1 MFLMTEPVR
10 SLAATGQSEL
20 SFREVVDTHKRAVYY
35 LALDLT
41 GNHHDAEDLSQ
52 EVFIKAH
59 KALHRFRGDSGLY
72 TWLRRIAINT
82 YLNKKR
88 KKALSMMRF
97 FGDDE
102 TAGETVA
109 QTPSPSQLAEGAV
122 LRSHIDRA
130 LENLSPRERTA
141 FVLRHH
147 HDLSIRDVAED
158 MEVADGTVKSLLH
171 RATRKLK
178 TELAHLHADA
188 GGR

>member
-10 SLAATGQSEL
+10 SLAAESRTEL
-20 SFREVVDTHKRAVYY
+20 SLREVVQTHKRAVYF

-59 KALHRFRGDSGLY
+59 KGLHRFRGESGLY

-82 YLNKKR
+82 HLNKRR

-97 FGDDE
+97 FGDDDA
-102 TAGETVA
+102 AGNTVSD
-109 QTPSPSQLAEGAV
+109 QMSPAESAEGAV

-130 LENLSPRERTA
+130 MERLSPRERTA

-147 HDLSIRDVAED
+147 HDMSIQDVASD
-158 MEVADGTVKSLLH
+158 MEVSDGTVKSLLF
-171 RATRKLK
+171 RATRKLRD
-178 TELAHLHADA
+178 ELAFLQEAPPA
-188 GGR
+188 

>member
-10 SLAATGQSEL
+10 TLVAAGHPDI
-20 SFREVVDTHKRAVYY
+20 SFREMVEMHKRAIYF

-59 KALHRFRGDSGLY
+59 KAMHRFRGDSGWY

-97 FGDDE
+97 FGDDDDASR
-102 TAGETVA
+102 TASKEA
-109 QTPSPSQLAEGAV
+109 SPADSAEGAV
-122 LRSHIDRA
+122 IRSHIERA
-130 LENLSPRERTA
+130 MDTLSPRERTA
-141 FVLRHH
+141 FILRHH
-147 HDLSIRDVAED
+147 QDLSMSQIAND
-158 MEVADGTVKSLLH
+158 MEVADGTVKSLLF
-171 RATRKLK
+171 RATRKLRD
-178 TELAHLHADA
+178 ELAFLKENV
-188 GGR
+188 

>member
-10 SLAATGQSEL
+10 TLAATGRPEL
-20 SFREVVDTHKRAVYY
+20 SFREIVETHKRAVYY
-35 LALDLT
+35 FALDLT

-59 KALHRFRGDSGLY
+59 KALSRFRGDSGLY

-102 TAGETVA
+102 DASDTASEVS
-109 QTPSPSQLAEGAV
+109 SPADSAEGAV
-122 LRSHIDRA
+122 LRSHIERA
-130 LENLSPRERTA
+130 MECLSPRERTA
-141 FVLRHH
+141 FILRHH
-147 HDLSIRDVAED
+147 QDLSIHEVAED
-158 MEVADGTVKSLLH
+158 MEVADGTVKSLLY
-171 RATRKLK
+171 RATHKLRD
-178 TELAHLHADA
+178 ELAFLRDEST
-188 GGR
+188 